1 MVNLAVKTKATAF
14 LLNSTMNL
22 VFYEKGKV
30 KFSTVTSLVLHSF
43 TTFGIHLFHLTSWN
57 KLFPNVR
64 NSLLFTVIFNCN
76 ILSLIN
82 LTTPWCAVKWK
93 IWSTS
98 ITGSQGSKTFQLFCQ
113 SKPNFKQ
120 ETVPSF
126 ENELSEPKY
135 EGRKMNTHLGVF
147 EHPMPSFF
155 VYNLKQ
161 FGTNQ

>member
-14 LLNSTMNL
+14 LLNSTINL
-22 VFYEKGKV
+22 VFYGKGKV

-98 ITGSQGSKTFQLFCQ
+98 ITGSQRKWIVRAKIWRKEDEHTPWCLWTSDAFIFCVQFKTVWY
-113 SKPNFKQ
+113 KPVTSNKLLK
-120 ETVPSF
+120 TY
-126 ENELSEPKY
+126 K
-135 EGRKMNTHLGVF
+135 
-147 EHPMPSFF
+147 
-155 VYNLKQ
+155 NLIWFSQ
-161 FGTNQ
+161 F